1 MTSTTQRPQRHTDEE
16 FDREHRKSNGLV
28 ITVVILAI
36 LLVGLGGWVIYDA
49 SISDTTDGAIDAG
62 GTAVTAVVP
71 AEVDA
76 AIDTY
81 IAAWENPNGDAFLEA
96 VTDDFIINEYIYFEY
111 ADGVRLQDIQSYD
124 DREYVAQAAF
134 DPFFP
139 WIVERGEMVSFVGE
153 GPWYVSFPETW
164 QVDSNVMDGMATYM
178 LIDVDGA
185 VKVKNHY
192 WVGVSEMIDF

>member
-16 FDREHRKSNGLV
+16 FDREHRKGNGLI
-28 ITVVILAI
+28 ITVVVLAI
-36 LLVGLGGWVIYDA
+36 ALLALGGWVIYQA
-49 SISDTTDGAIDAG
+49 ANSSDSTDAG
-62 GTAVTAVVP
+62 ADVGGTAVVP

-81 IAAWENPNGDAFLEA
+81 IAAWENPSGDAFLAA
-96 VTDDFIINEYIYFEY
+96 VTDDFIINEYIYFQY
-111 ADGVRLQDIQSYD
+111 PDGVRLQDIQSYD

-139 WIVERGEMVSFVGE
+139 WIVERGDMVSLVGD

-164 QVDSNVMDGMATYM
+164 QIESNVMDGMATYM
-178 LIDVDGA
+178 LIDVDGT
-185 VKVKNHY
+185 VLIKNHY
-192 WVGVSEMIDF
+192 WVGISEMIDF